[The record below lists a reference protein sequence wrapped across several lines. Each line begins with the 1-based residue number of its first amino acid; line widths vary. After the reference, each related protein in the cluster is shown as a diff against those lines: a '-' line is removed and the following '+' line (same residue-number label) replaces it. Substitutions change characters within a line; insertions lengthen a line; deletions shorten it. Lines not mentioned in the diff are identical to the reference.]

1 VPSATCW
8 RCHDGR
14 ASSARSSS
22 GALTLTTI
30 SRSKSRPALKS
41 RYVWVGRAKQKF
53 ARVRT
58 PPVWIDRPA
67 ERHSRCLRHAVQDR
81 LRPHL
86 VEPRPDR
93 SGRVEMAD
101 DGIITITGEARPLLP
116 CAEIAPSHGT
126 HVRIGAGRSR
136 ALEQRD
142 EVPATFER
150 LWLGRSGTPGR
161 IRAAPPRTDLDRTSA
176 EAVVVAQD
184 LVCAVGVSV
193 PQTADSKYKWN
204 QHLGLRS
211 VARVGGRKRGSQQS
225 FLHSRAVDE
234 VDPHDPAGDQPIDI
248 RGQRCTQQG
257 QQDT

>member
-14 ASSARSSS
+14 ASSPRSTS

-101 DGIITITGEARPLLP
+101 DGIVTITGEARPLLL

-142 EVPATFER
+142 EVRQRSSACGSVDRER
-150 LWLGRSGTPGR
+150 LLEYAQRRRGPTSTGPQPKRSWLR
-161 IRAAPPRTDLDRTSA
+161 RTSC
-176 EAVVVAQD
+176 AQ
-184 LVCAVGVSV
+184 CGVSA
-193 PQTADSKYKWN
+193 AD
-204 QHLGLRS
+204 R
-211 VARVGGRKRGSQQS
+211 
-225 FLHSRAVDE
+225 
-234 VDPHDPAGDQPIDI
+234 
-248 RGQRCTQQG
+248 
-257 QQDT
+257 